1 MSRAV
6 SPVGSGTSVGVEQ
19 IFWSAGD
26 EYPNCPDELSPQAK
40 TDPVRA
46 SASE

>member
-19 IFWSAGD
+19 IFCPPGGEFAS
-26 EYPNCPDELSPQAK
+26 CPDELSPQAK
-40 TDPVRA
+40 TDPVRV
-46 SASE
+46 SARE